1 MLRKIYDWVII
12 LAAHRH
18 ALFGLFLISFVES
31 SIFPIPPDIML
42 IPMILAARNQAWKI
56 AFVCTIA
63 SVLGGIGGYYIGYFL
78 FEEFG
83 RPILNFY
90 HYYSQFEQLQTEYNK
105 WGAWAVF
112 VAGVS
117 PFPYKV
123 ITILSG
129 AIELNLFTFVIASVL
144 ARGLRFFVLA
154 WLLWHFGDTVQDFI
168 KRRLGILF
176 TLFCVLLVG
185 GFVIIKLI

>member
-1 MLRKIYDWVII
+1 MPTELVSLSLLSIVSLLSFFIFLLTSKFSNKIGNGILLDRDFEKPQAFHKELVPRSGGLAGII
-12 LAAHRH
+12 SLT
-18 ALFGLFLISFVES
+18 
-31 SIFPIPPDIML
+31 IFF
-42 IPMILAARNQAWKI
+42 IL
-56 AFVCTIA
+56 
-63 SVLGGIGGYYIGYFL
+63 YYFL